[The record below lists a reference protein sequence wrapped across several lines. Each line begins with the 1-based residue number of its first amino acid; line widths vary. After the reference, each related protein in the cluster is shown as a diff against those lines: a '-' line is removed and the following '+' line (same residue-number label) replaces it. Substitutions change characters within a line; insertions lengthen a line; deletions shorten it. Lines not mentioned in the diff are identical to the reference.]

1 MDSPVMEERTP
12 VTAASPTTSSCI
24 FVPLSDNSFA
34 ITASFRSDIG
44 RHRESNEDC
53 WLLEQPRDESVR
65 QQKGI
70 LALVADGM
78 GGHAAGEVASKLA
91 ARVIRAKYY
100 DSPVP
105 PAQALAD
112 ALHAANRALYQM
124 ANKQSHL
131 RGMGTTC
138 TALVL
143 WNDVALS
150 AQVGDSRLYLVR
162 ERQIYLM
169 SEDHSAVM
177 EMVRCGAMSLAD
189 ARQHEDK
196 NIILRALGP
205 QPVVQVSTWKTPF
218 PLRDGDQF
226 VLCSDGL
233 YDLVRDDEIQQIVSQ
248 CTPSEACEQLIACA
262 NERGGH
268 DNITVGVIALG
279 AQASRLPFASEAR
292 QTCFVR
298 EFAEDDRRAL

>member
-1 MDSPVMEERTP
+1 MDSQVMEELVP
-12 VTAASPTTSSCI
+12 VTAPSPTTSSRI
-24 FVPLSDNSFA
+24 FVPLADNGFA

-44 RHRESNEDC
+44 RHREGNEDC
-53 WLLEQPRDESVR
+53 WLLEQPRDESLLK
-65 QQKGI
+65 QKGI

-78 GGHAAGEVASKLA
+78 GGHAAGDVASKLA
-91 ARVIRAKYY
+91 ASVIRAKYY
-100 DSPVP
+100 DSDAP
-105 PAQALAD
+105 PAQALEES
-112 ALHAANRALYQM
+112 LRAANRALHQM
-124 ANKQSHL
+124 ARKQSHL

-150 AQVGDSRLYLVR
+150 AQVGDSRLYLIR
-162 ERQIYLM
+162 NDQIYLM

-177 EMVRCGAMSLAD
+177 EMVRRGAMSLAD

-205 QPVVQVSTWKTPF
+205 QPTVQVSTWQTPF

-233 YDLVRDDEIQQIVSQ
+233 YDLVRDDEIQQTIS
-248 CTPSEACEQLIACA
+248 TRAPSEACEHLIAVA

-268 DNITVGVIALG
+268 DNITIGIVQINEIGDW
-279 AQASRLPFASEAR
+279 RLEI
-292 QTCFVR
+292 
-298 EFAEDDRRAL
+298 

>member
-1 MDSPVMEERTP
+1 MDSPVMEELAP
-12 VTAASPTTSSCI
+12 VTTAVPTASSRI
-24 FVPLSDNSFA
+24 VVPLSDNGFA
-34 ITASFRSDIG
+34 VTASFRSDIG
-44 RHRESNEDC
+44 RHRDVNEDC
-53 WLLEQPRDESVR
+53 WLLEQPRDEAVR
-65 QQKGI
+65 KQKGI

-78 GGHAAGEVASKLA
+78 GGHAAGDVASKLA
-91 ARVIRAKYY
+91 ASVIRAKYY
-100 DSPVP
+100 DSTAP
-105 PAQALAD
+105 PAQALEE

-124 ANKQSHL
+124 ANKQSQL

-177 EMVRCGAMSLAD
+177 EMVRRGAMSLAD

-205 QPVVQVSTWKTPF
+205 QPVVQVSTWQTPF

-268 DNITVGVIALG
+268 DNITVSVIQVKHG
-279 AQASRLPFASEAR
+279 
-292 QTCFVR
+292 
-298 EFAEDDRRAL
+298 

>member
-1 MDSPVMEERTP
+1 MDSQIAEELATIIAP
-12 VTAASPTTSSCI
+12 APTTSSRI
-24 FVPLSDNSFA
+24 VVPLADNGFA
-34 ITASFRSDIG
+34 ITASFRSDLG
-44 RHRESNEDC
+44 RHREVNEDC
-53 WLLEQPRDESVR
+53 WLLEQPREESVLK
-65 QQKGI
+65 QKGL

-78 GGHAAGEVASKLA
+78 GGHAAGDVASKLA
-91 ARVIRAKYY
+91 ASVICAKYY
-100 DSPVP
+100 ESDAL
-105 PAQALAD
+105 PAEALAE
-112 ALHAANRALYQM
+112 ALQAANRALYQM
-124 ANKQSHL
+124 ASKQSHL

-150 AQVGDSRLYLVR
+150 AQVGDSRLYLIR
-162 ERQIYLM
+162 NDEIYLM

-177 EMVRCGAMSLAD
+177 EMVRRGAMSLAE

-205 QPVVQVSTWKTPF
+205 QPTVQVSTWQTPF

-248 CTPSEACEQLIACA
+248 CAPSEACERLIACA

-268 DNITVGVIALG
+268 DNITVGVLQI
-279 AQASRLPFASEAR
+279 RRREMTE
-292 QTCFVR
+292 QTEITEQR
-298 EFAEDDRRAL
+298 ERFKG

>member
-1 MDSPVMEERTP
+1 MDSQLVAELPPVVAP
-12 VTAASPTTSSCI
+12 SPTTSSRI
-24 FVPLSDNSFA
+24 FVPRADNGLA

-44 RHRESNEDC
+44 RHREVNEDC
-53 WLLEQPRDESVR
+53 WLLEQPREEAVLG
-65 QQKGI
+65 QKGI

-78 GGHAAGEVASKLA
+78 GGHAAGDVASKLA
-91 ARVIRAKYY
+91 ASVIRAKYY
-100 DSPVP
+100 DSAAP
-105 PAQALAD
+105 PAPALEE
-112 ALHAANRALYQM
+112 ALHVANRALYQM
-124 ANKQSHL
+124 ATRQAHL

-162 ERQIYLM
+162 DAQIYLM

-177 EMVRCGAMSLAD
+177 EMVRRGAMSLAD

-205 QPVVQVSTWKTPF
+205 QPNVEVSVWQTPF
-218 PLRDGDQF
+218 PLHAGDQF

-233 YDLVRDDEIQQIVSQ
+233 YDLVRDDEIQQTV
-248 CTPSEACEQLIACA
+248 CTLAPAEACEQLIALA

-268 DNITVGVIALG
+268 DNITAGVI
-279 AQASRLPFASEAR
+279 RLAR
-292 QTCFVR
+292 SNANACPPR
-298 EFAEDDRRAL
+298 K

>member
-1 MDSPVMEERTP
+1 MDSPVIEERAAVITP
-12 VTAASPTTSSCI
+12 SPTTSSRI
-24 FVPLSDNSFA
+24 FVPLSENGFA

-44 RHRESNEDC
+44 RHREVNEDC
-53 WLLEQPRDESVR
+53 WLLEQPREEATMK
-65 QQKGI
+65 QKGI

-78 GGHAAGEVASKLA
+78 GGHAAGDVASKLA
-91 ARVIRAKYY
+91 ASVIRATYY
-100 DSPVP
+100 NSAAP
-105 PAQALAD
+105 PALALEE
-112 ALHAANRALYQM
+112 ALHSANRALYQM
-124 ANKQSHL
+124 ATKQSHL

-150 AQVGDSRLYLVR
+150 SQVGDSRLYLVR
-162 ERQIYLM
+162 NGAIYLM

-177 EMVRCGAMSLAD
+177 EMVRRGAMSLAD

-205 QPVVQVSTWKTPF
+205 QPAVQVSTWQTPF

-233 YDLVRDDEIQQIVSQ
+233 YDLVRDDEIQQTVS
-248 CTPSEACEQLIACA
+248 TLAPSAACERLITLA

-268 DNITVGVIALG
+268 DNITVGVIQL
-279 AQASRLPFASEAR
+279 
-292 QTCFVR
+292 
-298 EFAEDDRRAL
+298 RRG

>member
-1 MDSPVMEERTP
+1 MDSQIVEELTP
-12 VTAASPTTSSCI
+12 VTTPHPTTSSRI
-24 FVPLSDNSFA
+24 FVPLSSNGFT
-34 ITASFRSDIG
+34 INASFRSDIG
-44 RHRESNEDC
+44 RRREVNEDC
-53 WLLEQPRDESVR
+53 WLLEQPREESVL

-78 GGHAAGEVASKLA
+78 GGHAAGDVASKLA
-91 ARVIRAKYY
+91 ASFIRAKYY
-100 DSPVP
+100 DSPSP
-105 PAQALAD
+105 PAQALEE
-112 ALHAANRALYQM
+112 ALHSANLALYQM
-124 ANKQSHL
+124 ASKQSHL

-150 AQVGDSRLYLVR
+150 AQVGDSRLYLIR
-162 ERQIYLM
+162 NDEIYLM

-177 EMVRCGAMSLAD
+177 EMVRRGAMSLAD

-205 QPVVQVSTWKTPF
+205 QPTVQVSTWNMPF

-233 YDLVRDDEIQQIVSQ
+233 YDLVRDVEIQQIVGTS
-248 CTPSEACEQLIACA
+248 TPSEACEQLIAVA

-268 DNITVGVIALG
+268 DNITVGIVMLG
-279 AQASRLPFASEAR
+279 AQASRLPES
-292 QTCFVR
+292 V
-298 EFAEDDRRAL
+298 